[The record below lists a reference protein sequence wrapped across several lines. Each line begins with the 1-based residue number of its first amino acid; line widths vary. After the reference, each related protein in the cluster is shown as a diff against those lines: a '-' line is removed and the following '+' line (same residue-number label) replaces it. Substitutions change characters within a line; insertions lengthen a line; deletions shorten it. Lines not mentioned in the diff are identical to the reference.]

1 MIHTDTFKGL
11 PACLSELMTQPRW
24 VGWVWEERINKT
36 TGEVKMTKPPKH
48 ASGRYAHNDKPETW
62 ATYGEVEAGAD
73 RNGFAGV
80 GLQLLNLTGFG
91 ALDLDKVRDKETG
104 AILYPWA
111 ADLIA
116 CGSYAEVT
124 PSGTGFRVLGRV
136 PDAFQP
142 IHRKWAHPE
151 GGEVE
156 IYANTDTGRYITVT
170 GNRVTDAPDK
180 LAEIGPVIDNVL
192 TAVAVPLSE
201 RAAPTAPPAREWSA
215 PGTDRSGA
223 FQSAVNRMRNAGLT
237 LAQAESAL
245 RADPD
250 RTGAIKYLEPR
261 DRLPTELMRSWD
273 KAGDRGT
280 GGTPGDKTAPVPAF
294 KFTAVGD
301 LEYRDPEFLVADLIE
316 TDGLGLIFGDPGSA
330 KSFLAVDLALCV
342 ASGADF
348 HGKMVKQGPVLFIA
362 GEGHNG
368 LARRFAAWSKERG
381 VSLKGLPMFKSERAA
396 QFLDGA
402 SAQAVA
408 EAADALAQTHGA
420 PQLIVIDTLARNFGA
435 GDENSTQDMN
445 GFVVAIDDLKAR
457 WPGCVILIVHHS
469 GHAEKGRARG
479 AMALKGALDFEYRV
493 EKEGSAVQFI
503 NTKMKDAPE
512 PPPMFF
518 TLENVELGP
527 KATSAV
533 LQAQDAPER
542 TVRHTPAQKLALAT
556 YETAALAQGVW
567 DGGAFR
573 GVHVDHWRE
582 AFYAKHTGDNYQAKK
597 KSFQRVRSDLV
608 EAGTMTVTDDVYLVK
623 DATVQTAIM
632 FAPRPPQE
640 GEGTRGTLGDIGENV
655 PVQKSETGGHGGHV
669 PKACP
674 HVPPDLGHVRQ
685 EKADKRAC
693 PPVPLSR
700 RAMPDPDAIRAAFD
714 DYAATDNPKDERAWQ

>member
-1 MIHTDTFKGL
+1 MIHTDTFKGV
-11 PACLSELMTQPRW
+11 PACLSDLMTQPRW
-24 VGWVWEERINKT
+24 VGWKWVQRDGKL
-36 TGEVKMTKPPKH
+36 TKPPMR
-48 ASGRYAHNDKPETW
+48 AGGGFAHNDKPDTW
-62 ATYGEVEAGAD
+62 ATYGEVEATAD
-73 RNGFAGV
+73 RCGFAGV
-80 GLQLLNLTGFG
+80 GLQLLDLTGFA

-111 ADLIA
+111 ERLIA

-124 PSGTGFRVLGRV
+124 PSGTGFRVLGRI
-136 PDAFQP
+136 PADFP
-142 IHRKWAHPE
+142 PHHRKYQHPE

-156 IYANTDTGRYITVT
+156 VYANTATGRYITVT
-170 GNRVTDAPDK
+170 GNRVADAPDA
-180 LAEIGPVIDNVL
+180 LAEIGPVIGGVL
-192 TAVAVPLSE
+192 DVVNMPLSA
-201 RAAPTAPPAREWSA
+201 RAAAKAPPSQEWSA
-215 PGTDRSGA
+215 SASGDRSGA

-237 LAQAESAL
+237 LGQAESAL

-250 RTGAIKYLEPR
+250 GTGAGKYLEPR
-261 DRLPTELMRSWD
+261 DRLATELMRSWD

-280 GGTPGDKTAPVPAF
+280 GGTPGDRNVPVPAF

-342 ASGADF
+342 ASGAAF

-381 VSLKGLPMFKSERAA
+381 VSLKGLPLFKSERAA

-420 PQLIVIDTLARNFGA
+420 PRLIVIDTLARNFGA

-457 WPGCVILIVHHS
+457 YPGCVVLIVHHS
-469 GHAEKGRARG
+469 GHAEKNRARG

-518 TLENVELGP
+518 TLEGVDLGP
-527 KATSAV
+527 NATSAV

-556 YETAALAQGVW
+556 YQTAALAHGVW
-567 DGGAFR
+567 SGGAFR

-608 EAGTMTVTDDVYLVK
+608 EAGTMAVTDDVYLVK

-632 FAPRPPQE
+632 LAPRPPQE

-655 PVQKSETGGHGGHV
+655 PVQKSEAGGHGGHV

-674 HVPPDLGHVRQ
+674 PVPPDLGPVRQ
-685 EKADKRAC
+685 EKAGEGEC

-700 RAMPDPDAIRAAFD
+700 RAMPDPEAFD
-714 DYAATDNPKDERAWQ
+714 PEMWQ

>member
-11 PACLSELMTQPRW
+11 PTCLSNLMTQPRW
-24 VGWVWEERINKT
+24 VGWKWVQRDGKL
-36 TGEVKMTKPPKH
+36 TKPPMR
-48 ASGRYAHNDKPETW
+48 AGGGFAHNDKPETW
-62 ATYGEVEAGAD
+62 ATYGEVEAGTD
-73 RNGFAGV
+73 RHGFAGV
-80 GLQLLNLTGFG
+80 GLQLLNLPGFA
-91 ALDLDKVRDKETG
+91 ALDLDKVRDKDTG

-111 ADLIA
+111 ERLIA

-124 PSGTGFRVLGRV
+124 PSGTGFRVLGRI
-136 PDAFQP
+136 PDTFRP
-142 IHRKWAHPE
+142 IHRKWEHPE

-156 IYANTDTGRYITVT
+156 IYANNDTGRYITVA
-170 GNRVTDAPDK
+170 GNRLPDAPDMLDDLEDEITGI
-180 LAEIGPVIDNVL
+180 LAL
-192 TAVAVPLSE
+192 VAAPLSQ
-201 RAAPTAPPAREWSA
+201 RAAANVQPPKDWTPPAS
-215 PGTDRSGA
+215 GDRSGA

-237 LAQAESAL
+237 LGQAESAL

-250 RTGAIKYLEPR
+250 GTGAGKYLEPR
-261 DRLPTELMRSWD
+261 DRLATELMRSWD
-273 KAGDRGT
+273 KTGDRGT
-280 GGTPGDKTAPVPAF
+280 GGTQRDKTVPVPAF
-294 KFTAVGD
+294 KFTPVGD
-301 LEYRDPEFLVADLIE
+301 LEYRDPEFLVDDLIE

-348 HGKMVKQGPVLFIA
+348 HGKIVKQGPVLFIA

-420 PQLIVIDTLARNFGA
+420 PRLIVIDTLARNFGA

-457 WPGCVILIVHHS
+457 YPGCVVLIVHHS

-493 EKEGSAVQFI
+493 EKEGSAVQFV

-518 TLENVELGP
+518 TLEGVELGP
-527 KATSAV
+527 NATSAV
-533 LQAQDAPER
+533 LQAQEAPER
-542 TVRHTPAQKLALAT
+542 AVRHTPAQKLAIAI
-556 YETAALAQGVW
+556 YQTAALAHGVW

-582 AFYAKHTGDNYQAKK
+582 AFYAKHTGDNADAKRK
-597 KSFQRVRSDLV
+597 AFGRVRADLANSGV
-608 EAGTMTVTDDVYLVK
+608 IEAREDIYLAK
-623 DATVQTAIM
+623 DGAVQTAIM
-632 FAPRPPQE
+632 LAPRPSQE
-640 GEGTRGTLGDIGENV
+640 VSGTCGTERDIGENV
-655 PVQKSETGGHGGHV
+655 PVQKPETAGHAGHV

-674 HVPPDLGHVRQ
+674 AVPPGLGHVRQ
-685 EKADKRAC
+685 EKEDKHEC
-693 PPVPLSR
+693 PAVPLSR
-700 RAMPDPDAIRAAFD
+700 RAMPDPDTFNEEMWR
-714 DYAATDNPKDERAWQ
+714 